1 MLFTARVGHVVNNNC
16 EYHDDRGSNKRC
28 FCGLFAL
35 NTEPK
40 IDDDGTRDA
49 VDAIVAV
56 VPEPDRS
63 TAACHAAAVFNRHD
77 DSPDARPSLGA
88 LDDVHT
94 DAVER
99 RQTATN
105 YLYGKD

>member
-1 MLFTARVGHVVNNNC
+1 MSEPESGLNPIAVSHDNRLGVSRDVHRNVV
-16 EYHDDRGSNKRC
+16 
-28 FCGLFAL
+28 A
-35 NTEPK
+35 
-40 IDDDGTRDA
+40 DA
-49 VDAIVAV
+49 VVAV